1 MSEKEKL
8 YLLSRGSNEAFEHM
22 YYLYSG
28 KLYNFILKL
37 TQGNTHVA
45 EELVQRTFIKIWEQ
59 QTKID
64 PERSFLSYLC
74 TIAKN
79 LLLNDYEHEAV
90 RYIYTE
96 YVKNNADMLY
106 DNVTE
111 KEIDRKLLE
120 DFIDK
125 LTEELP
131 PKRKEIFILSRK
143 YGYSN
148 KTIARQLQIS
158 ESTIETQL
166 AKSLAYMREK
176 LKYYIIYILFLWM
189 FFNFR

>member
-96 YVKNNADMLY
+96 DVKNNADMLY

-189 FFNFR
+189 FF

>member
-1 MSEKEKL
+1 MNEKEKL
-8 YLLSRGSNEAFEHM
+8 LLLSQGSNEAFEHM

-28 KLYNFILKL
+28 KLYNFIMKL
-37 TQGNTHVA
+37 TQGNNHVA

-59 QTKID
+59 QEKVD
-64 PERSFLSYLC
+64 PEKSFLSFLC

-90 RYIYTE
+90 RFIYAEYIRKSE
-96 YVKNNADMLY
+96 NLRY

-111 KEIDRKLLE
+111 KDIDRKLLE
-120 DFIDK
+120 DLIDQ
-125 LTEELP
+125 LTEDLP
-131 PKRKEIFILSRK
+131 PRRKEIFVLSRK

-148 KTIARQLQIS
+148 KSIARKLHLS

-166 AKSLAYMREK
+166 TKSLAYMKDK
-176 LKYYIIYILFLWM
+176 LKYYSSYVIFLYM
-189 FFNFR
+189 FFYF

>member
-1 MSEKEKL
+1 MIEKEEL
-8 YLLSRGSNEAFEHM
+8 SLLSQGSTSAFEHV

-37 TQGNTHVA
+37 TQGDSYAA

-59 QTKID
+59 RAKID
-64 PERSFLSYLC
+64 PDKSFLSFLC

-90 RYIYTE
+90 RFVYNEYIKNKVYLQYENTTE
-96 YVKNNADMLY
+96 Q
-106 DNVTE
+106 
-111 KEIDRKLLE
+111 EIDRKLLE

-125 LTEELP
+125 ITEELP
-131 PKRKEIFILSRK
+131 PRRKEIFILSRK
-143 YGYSN
+143 YGFSN
-148 KTIARQLQIS
+148 KHIAEKLNIS

-166 AKSLAYMREK
+166 AKSLAYMKEK
-176 LKYYIIYILFLWM
+176 LKYYGAFIVFLCI
-189 FFNFR
+189 FSHLK

>member
-125 LTEELP
+125 LIEELP